1 MLMVAINPLPSPST
15 EHQVEKL
22 VGVQPRSDY
31 RARRATC
38 SGGAAPR
45 RHSRAGL
52 SADRSPPMETQALS
66 LSPSEKLT
74 LKHLS
79 EGELH
84 TEHLD
89 WVALQRLKRL
99 GLVEDRNSGPALTQ
113 EGRRTLQRL
122 LAGA

>member
-1 MLMVAINPLPSPST
+1 MLCPDGIFLT
-15 EHQVEKL
+15 ESALLFETL
-22 VGVQPRSDY
+22 R
-31 RARRATC
+31 
-38 SGGAAPR
+38 GAL
-45 RHSRAGL
+45 RHAAVRAGL
-52 SADRSPPMETQALS
+52 LPDRSPPMQTPALS
-66 LSPSEKLT
+66 LSPSQKLT

-99 GLVEDRNSGPALTQ
+99 GRVEDRSSGPSLTQ
-113 EGRRTLQRL
+113 EGRRALQRL

>member
-1 MLMVAINPLPSPST
+1 
-15 EHQVEKL
+15 
-22 VGVQPRSDY
+22 
-31 RARRATC
+31 
-38 SGGAAPR
+38 
-45 RHSRAGL
+45 
-52 SADRSPPMETQALS
+52 METQALS

-113 EGRRTLQRL
+113 EGRRALQRL

>member
-1 MLMVAINPLPSPST
+1 MY
-15 EHQVEKL
+15 H
-22 VGVQPRSDY
+22 
-31 RARRATC
+31 RRAELAPRLRHAATVRA
-38 SGGAAPR
+38 GAAP
-45 RHSRAGL
+45 
-52 SADRSPPMETQALS
+52 DRSPPMETRTLS

-99 GLVEDRNSGPALTQ
+99 GLVEDRSSGPALTQ
-113 EGRRTLQRL
+113 EGRRALQRL

>member
-1 MLMVAINPLPSPST
+1 
-15 EHQVEKL
+15 
-22 VGVQPRSDY
+22 
-31 RARRATC
+31 
-38 SGGAAPR
+38 
-45 RHSRAGL
+45 
-52 SADRSPPMETQALS
+52 METRTLS

-89 WVALQRLKRL
+89 WVALQRLKRI
-99 GLVEDRNSGPALTQ
+99 GLVEDRSSGPALTQ
-113 EGRRTLQRL
+113 EGRRALQQL

>member
-1 MLMVAINPLPSPST
+1 
-15 EHQVEKL
+15 
-22 VGVQPRSDY
+22 
-31 RARRATC
+31 
-38 SGGAAPR
+38 
-45 RHSRAGL
+45 
-52 SADRSPPMETQALS
+52 METQALS

-89 WVALQRLKRL
+89 WVALQRLERL

-113 EGRRTLQRL
+113 EGRRTCNGFSPGHSSDA
-122 LAGA
+122 LADRVKRRR

>member
-1 MLMVAINPLPSPST
+1 MPYWSLRHA
-15 EHQVEKL
+15 
-22 VGVQPRSDY
+22 
-31 RARRATC
+31 ATV
-38 SGGAAPR
+38 
-45 RHSRAGL
+45 RAGL
-52 SADRSPPMETQALS
+52 SPDRSPPMETQALS

-113 EGRRTLQRL
+113 EGRRALQRL